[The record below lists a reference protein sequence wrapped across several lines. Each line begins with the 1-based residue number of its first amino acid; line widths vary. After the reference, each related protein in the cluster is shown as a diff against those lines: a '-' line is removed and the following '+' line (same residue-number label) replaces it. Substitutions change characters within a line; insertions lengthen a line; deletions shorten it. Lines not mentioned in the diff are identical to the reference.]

1 VVVEADKLEKK
12 MRMAFMIENIAKGQ
26 FFRADI
32 SSKSSK

>member
-1 VVVEADKLEKK
+1 VVVEADKLEK